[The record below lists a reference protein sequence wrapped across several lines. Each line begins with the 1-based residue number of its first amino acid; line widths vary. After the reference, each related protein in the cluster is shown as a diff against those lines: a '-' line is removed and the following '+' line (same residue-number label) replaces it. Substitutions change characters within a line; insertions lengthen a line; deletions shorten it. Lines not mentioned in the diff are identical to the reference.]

1 LTFVDDSNDADYTQG
16 RGLGSVELKPGG
28 AEIDVTEENK
38 AEYLQLF
45 VEHRLLASIKP
56 QVDAVRE
63 GLSVFVNE
71 ALRAKLRKCCTG
83 AISKQTSCDLSVVFR
98 WFWAHSC

>member
-1 LTFVDDSNDADYTQG
+1 MDDSNDAEYTQG
-16 RGLGSVELKPGG
+16 LGLGSVELKPGG

-83 AISKQTSCDLSVVFR
+83 AISGQFSL
-98 WFWAHSC
+98 